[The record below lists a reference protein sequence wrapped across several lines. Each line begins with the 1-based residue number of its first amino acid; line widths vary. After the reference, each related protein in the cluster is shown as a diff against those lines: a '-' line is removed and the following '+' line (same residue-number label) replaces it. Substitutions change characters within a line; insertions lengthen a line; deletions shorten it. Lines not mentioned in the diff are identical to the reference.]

1 MRKKILSNTTV
12 RVLVSVIAIPLLLLI
27 AYLGSWYF
35 TLLVL
40 AICLLSFYE
49 LAKISKSKQ
58 ATVNLLW
65 GMIGI
70 ALVLLNKYN
79 KFVEDQF
86 IIISFW
92 FLILILIE
100 LYRNKGSALLNIG
113 LTSLG
118 FLFFSISGFSIIGIR
133 EIFYSDGSEYLNG
146 ALLVFSIL
154 GAIWICD
161 SAAFF
166 GGTKFGKHKLFPRV
180 SPNKSWE
187 GGIVGFLASVII
199 MILFKIFFL
208 EFLPLQSAII
218 IGLIIGTIGQIGD
231 LVESLFKRDAG
242 VKDSSNLI
250 PGHGGVFDRFDSL
263 FFAAPFIYF
272 YLIYVL

>member
-1 MRKKILSNTTV
+1 MSNTTV

-35 TLLVL
+35 TLLVS

-49 LAKISKSKQ
+49 FAKISKAKQ
-58 ATVNLLW
+58 ATVNLWW

-70 ALVLLNKYN
+70 ASVLLNKYN

-118 FLFFSISGFSIIGIR
+118 FLFFSISGFSVIGLR

-146 ALLVFSIL
+146 AFLVFSIL

-187 GGIVGFLASVII
+187 GGIFGFLASVII
-199 MILFKIFFL
+199 MILFKEFFL

-272 YLIYVL
+272 YLIYIL

>member
-1 MRKKILSNTTV
+1 MSNTTV

-49 LAKISKSKQ
+49 FVKIAKVKQ
-58 ATVNLLW
+58 ATVNLFW

-70 ALVLLNKYN
+70 AAILLNKYN
-79 KFVEDQF
+79 KYVEDQF
-86 IIISFW
+86 IIVSFW
-92 FLILILIE
+92 FLILVLIE

-133 EIFYSDGSEYLNG
+133 EIFNLNVSEYING

-154 GAIWICD
+154 GTIWICD

-187 GGIVGFLASVII
+187 GAIFGFLASVVS
-199 MILFKIFFL
+199 MILFQILFL
-208 EFLPLQSAII
+208 GFISLQSSIF
-218 IGLIIGTIGQIGD
+218 IGIIIGTIGQIGD
-231 LVESLFKRDAG
+231 LIESLFKRDAG

-272 YLIYVL
+272 YLKFIV